1 MKKLDTLI
9 AVAVA
14 VGIGLAGGPAAADAQ
29 VDPAVDAALAAPVA
43 LPPLV
48 VKVPAAPAQE
58 AGDIVEV
65 AASAGSFETLLTAA
79 REAGLVETLK
89 GDGPLTVFAPTDA
102 AFEKLPEGTLEGLL
116 ADKERLKAVLT
127 YHVVAGE
134 VTSDQ
139 VVKLDEAG
147 TVNGAKVKIRTR
159 DGEVHVNDARVV
171 QADVRAE
178 NGVIHV
184 IDSVLL
190 PPEPS
195 EGSGY

>member
-1 MKKLDTLI
+1 MKKLI
-9 AVAVA
+9 AVLAA
-14 VGIGLAGGPAAADAQ
+14 AGLGLTALTPAAAQQAGQDAEPARHG
-29 VDPAVDAALAAPVA
+29 PAVVLPALEVEVTRSA
-43 LPPLV
+43 
-48 VKVPAAPAQE
+48 AQE

-79 REAGLVETLK
+79 RKAGLVETLK
-89 GDGPLTVFAPTDA
+89 GEGPLTVFAPTDA
-102 AFEKLPEGTLEGLL
+102 AFEKLPDGALQGLL
-116 ADKERLKAVLT
+116 ADEERLKAVLT
-127 YHVVAGE
+127 YHVVAGA

-147 TVNGAKVKIRTR
+147 TVNGAKVRIRA
-159 DGEVHVNDARVV
+159 DDEGVLVNDARVV
-171 QADVRAE
+171 QADVRAS

-195 EGSGY
+195 EEPGY